1 MIYNVIVDI
10 SADPIDRPFYYKSN
24 LNLNI
29 GDRVL
34 VPFGNRKI
42 EGFVLSKEENLPEVS
57 YEIKEVISKLDDFS
71 CMSHEFIELANY
83 MNKNIRYI
91 DSFRLFIQQ
100 GSGKVQLE
108 QKGKLFTI

>member
-71 CMSHEFIELANY
+71 CVSHEFIELANY
-83 MNKNIRYI
+83 MSKKNIR
-91 DSFRLFIQQ
+91 
-100 GSGKVQLE
+100 
-108 QKGKLFTI
+108 